1 MGMKNYTVVDE
12 FSLLYRNYCFLDVKE
27 YFADGIFIKN
37 KIKVKFGK
45 EMVKPEIKYVVI
57 FCKVRKKNAD
67 AFEKSMEE
75 LHRKMLLL
83 GFGDYEDVCKGL
95 FQE

>member
-1 MGMKNYTVVDE
+1 MGIKNYTVLDE
-12 FSLLYRNYCFLDVKE
+12 FSLLYRHYCFLDVKE

-45 EMVKPEIKYVVI
+45 EFSKNNYVVI
-57 FCKVRKKNAD
+57 FCKVRKHDAD

-83 GFGDYEDVCKGL
+83 GYKDYEDISQDV
-95 FQE
+95 FQGK